1 LDDAARLGARLAEG
15 LAHLRAGRPADAV
28 PALTEVAEGLRRA
41 RDLRDVRARALSLL
55 AQALMQ
61 SGRPAEGLPAAD
73 AALRLAHELQD
84 AEGVAEIG
92 ALRTQLQEAATRAPG
107 RAPARPPGEREGLLH
122 DAGRALDAGRP
133 EEAVASAA
141 RALALAEDAGDVR
154 VAVLAR
160 LLLARARP
168 ETAPA
173 ELEAARALADEND
186 DFTLVG
192 AVARTA
198 ALLGVRLAPERVGE

>member
-1 LDDAARLGARLAEG
+1 MADAAALGARLAEG
-15 LAHLRAGRPADAV
+15 LAHLRAGRPAEAV

-41 RDLRDVRARALSLL
+41 RDLKDVRARALSLL

-61 SGRPAEGLPAAD
+61 SGRPSEGLAPAD
-73 AALRLAHELQD
+73 AALRLAHELGD

-92 ALRTQLQEAATRAPG
+92 ALRTQLQEAATRVPP
-107 RAPARPPGEREGLLH
+107 RPPARPLGEREGLLH
-122 DAGRALDAGRP
+122 DAGLALDAGRAD
-133 EEAVASAA
+133 EAAARAA
-141 RALALAEDAGDVR
+141 RALELAEDAGDVR
-154 VAVLAR
+154 VVVLAR

-198 ALLGVRLAPERVGE
+198 TLLGVRLAPERVGE